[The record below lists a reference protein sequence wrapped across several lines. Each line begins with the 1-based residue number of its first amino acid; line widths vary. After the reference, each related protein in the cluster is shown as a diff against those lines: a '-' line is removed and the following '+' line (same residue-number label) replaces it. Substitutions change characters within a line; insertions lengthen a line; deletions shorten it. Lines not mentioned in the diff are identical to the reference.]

1 MATTIKTK
9 HSNTTGTTPTG
20 LVTGELA
27 VNTADKKIWI
37 GDGSATPVVLIGNK
51 LSEIETASATDGG
64 FLVGDGTK
72 FVVET
77 ATTAKASLD
86 LGALADEDTV
96 NLGTQVTGTLPVG
109 KGGTGATS
117 LNSGKILKGAGTSA
131 IEASGISIDSNDVLT
146 FGTNGFVIPKASGSN
161 PTSATAGQ
169 FFSDISTARLTY
181 NRSAGNT
188 ETLAYTSEIPA
199 AANNGTLT
207 LATSGTGISLGANKT
222 FSANQ
227 ASNATI
233 TITSDATNN
242 NTASTIVA
250 RDGSGNFAAGTITAA
265 LNGNASTATEWAT
278 ARTIT
283 LAGDLT
289 GNVSIDGSENVTLTA
304 TVAANSV
311 TLGTDTS
318 GNYVGSISGTENEIQ
333 ISEIGDAGG
342 EGGSYTIGLPDSVQ
356 ITSNLTVGG
365 NLIVNGTTTTVNSTT
380 VTLDDPIITLGG
392 DTNPTTDDAKDRGV
406 EFRYY
411 DNGAKRGFM
420 GYDNSADNFVLLT
433 DATNASEVF
442 TGTKGTLVADLTGVA
457 SSATALATSRN
468 FSITGDI
475 TAPAVGFNGTQAVAL
490 NASIAAG
497 VVGTT
502 ELADDAV
509 TNAKIANNAV
519 TLGTQTTGNYV
530 ASVTGGTAI
539 SVSGTG
545 ESAAVTV
552 NLDHLGIE
560 DLTGPGADRILF
572 WDQTAGFTDW
582 LQVGSNLTII
592 DKTITATNTTYTAD
606 NNTLT
611 LSGTIFSINSTYS
624 GQTSITTLGTVE
636 TGTINGGTF

>member
-9 HSNTTGTTPTG
+9 HSNTASTTPTG

-27 VNTADKKIWI
+27 VNTVDKKMWI
-37 GDGSATPVVLIGNK
+37 GDGSASPVVLIGNK
-51 LSEIETASATDGG
+51 LSGIEAAEASSGG

-77 ATTAKASLD
+77 EGTARTSLGLGSLATQSV
-86 LGALADEDTV
+86 V
-96 NLGTQVTGTLPVG
+96 NLSSQVTNTLPVG
-109 KGGTGATS
+109 NGGTGATS
-117 LNSGKILKGAGTSA
+117 FTAGAILRGAG
-131 IEASGISIDSNDVLT
+131 SGALDATGVTIDSNDILT
-146 FGTNGFVIPKASGSN
+146 FGTKGFIIPKATGSN

-169 FFSDISTARLTY
+169 FFSDISTGRLNY
-181 NRSAGNT
+181 NASAGTT
-188 ETLAYTSEIPA
+188 ESLAYTREIPA
-199 AANNGTLT
+199 AANDGTLT
-207 LATSGTGISLGANKT
+207 LATSGTGITLGANKT

-227 ASNATI
+227 SSNVTI
-233 TITSDATNN
+233 TITSDATSSNSAN
-242 NTASTIVA
+242 AIVA
-250 RDGSGNFAAGTITAA
+250 RDGSGNFSAGTITAA
-265 LNGNASTATEWAT
+265 LNGNASTASKWA
-278 ARTIT
+278 APRTIT
-283 LAGDLT
+283 LGGDLT
-289 GNVSIDGSENVTLTA
+289 GNVSIDGSANVTLTA

-311 TLGTDTS
+311 VLGTDTS
-318 GNYVGSISGTENEIQ
+318 GNYVGSIQGTENEIQ
-333 ISEIGDAGG
+333 ITEVGDSGG
-342 EGGSYTIGLPDSVQ
+342 EGGAYTIGLPDSVQ

-411 DNGAKRGFM
+411 DNGAKLGFM

-433 DATNASEVF
+433 NATNASEVF

-475 TAPAVGFNGTQAVAL
+475 TASAVGFNGTSAVTL
-490 NASIAAG
+490 NANIAAG
-497 VVGTT
+497 VVGTN

-545 ESAAVTV
+545 EGAAVTV

-560 DLTGPGADRILF
+560 DLADPGADRILF
-572 WDQTAGFTDW
+572 WDDDAGFTDW
-582 LQVGSNLTII
+582 LIVGSNLTINN
-592 DKTITATNTTYTAD
+592 KTITATNTTYTAG
-606 NNTLT
+606 TGLT
-611 LSGTIFSINSTYS
+611 LSGTEFSISTTYA